1 MGIETGQSK
10 IIRDIV
16 REDYFGVGESII
28 VPVLKPET
36 VRISKKYGEIE
47 RETERKIDRRVK
59 GNN

>member
-36 VRISKKYGEIE
+36 VRYLEKIRERL
-47 RETERKIDRRVK
+47 RETKRKRDRRVK